1 MDKGTQ
7 EVPYHAIRRS
17 EIATRATFRKERC
30 NLTNMRKTMQTEE
43 LTIYSADQMYTP
55 KFSALDKQLK
65 FLLGLGVFIGAVILI
80 F

>member
-1 MDKGTQ
+1 
-7 EVPYHAIRRS
+7 
-17 EIATRATFRKERC
+17 
-30 NLTNMRKTMQTEE
+30 MRKITTHEK

-65 FLLGLGVFIGAVILI
+65 FLLGLVVFIGAVILI

>member
-1 MDKGTQ
+1 MKKTKLED
-7 EVPYHAIRRS
+7 
-17 EIATRATFRKERC
+17 
-30 NLTNMRKTMQTEE
+30 LTVYTAED
-43 LTIYSADQMYTP
+43 LYTP

>member
-1 MDKGTQ
+1 MK
-7 EVPYHAIRRS
+7 HSNI
-17 EIATRATFRKERC
+17 
-30 NLTNMRKTMQTEE
+30 RKTMQTEK

-55 KFSALDKQLK
+55 KFSALDKQIK